1 MANPLISV
9 PWDRCL
15 LEPRRDRELES
26 YARRHMGIVPPG
38 IAYLSSRPWLVRTL
52 ISLSPDFGLLAHLD
66 VKLADLVGMA
76 VSQANSCRYCYAAT
90 RWMMRIR
97 GLSERRVDELE
108 RRHAAHEMDARTEA
122 ALEYARALSRA
133 APLPGTEARE
143 KLLAAGFSP
152 EEHRELVFVVGYTEF
167 ANRVNTLIAVPP
179 RAIERASTGWRP
191 SVMRAVSLPVLRR
204 LYRKTPSV
212 EIHAPESGPYAGLL
226 QAFAGTSIGQ
236 RLQEVIADMSTATVL
251 EPRRRALVFAVVAHA
266 LECEISAA
274 EARAMLPPEVSVDEF
289 AESLAHLGGAG
300 VVPAEP
306 DVARFVR
313 DSIWYTPLA
322 AQRQARALKERLPE
336 AEFVDVIGLASLAN
350 ALCRVAAGI
359 ARP

>member
-1 MANPLISV
+1 
-9 PWDRCL
+9 
-15 LEPRRDRELES
+15 
-26 YARRHMGIVPPG
+26 
-38 IAYLSSRPWLVRTL
+38 
-52 ISLSPDFGLLAHLD
+52 
-66 VKLADLVGMA
+66 
-76 VSQANSCRYCYAAT
+76 
-90 RWMMRIR
+90 
-97 GLSERRVDELE
+97 
-108 RRHAAHEMDARTEA
+108 
-122 ALEYARALSRA
+122 
-133 APLPGTEARE
+133 
-143 KLLAAGFSP
+143 
-152 EEHRELVFVVGYTEF
+152 
-167 ANRVNTLIAVPP
+167 
-179 RAIERASTGWRP
+179 
-191 SVMRAVSLPVLRR
+191 